1 MEKSVQL
8 SRISTRAPD
17 ALQKKSVKKETRKL
31 KKAIARLQN
40 ILYAEGRHSLLVVL
54 QGMDASGKDGAIRHV
69 FNRVNPQGVKVVS
82 FKVPTPEE
90 AAHDFLW
97 RIHAHAPARGMIQI
111 FNRSHY
117 EDVLITRVHGW
128 IDDATARR
136 RMQHI
141 NHFEQLLLDHQTT
154 ILKFYLHISREE
166 QDKRLEERL
175 KNPEKRWKYS
185 PSDLQEARKW
195 HDYLH
200 YYEEVFNTCSPDIP
214 WTIVPAD
221 QNWYKAYVI
230 ADAVHRALAD
240 MHLRYPRR
248 SHLTSSKPTSHQS

>member
-1 MEKSVQL
+1 MSAIRL
-8 SRISTRAPD
+8 TDIPTRAPGNMD
-17 ALQKKSVKKETRKL
+17 KKKTRKATHKL
-31 KKAIARLQN
+31 KKAIADLQN
-40 ILYAEGRHSLLVVL
+40 ILYAEAKHSLLVIL

-69 FNRVNPQGVKVVS
+69 FNRINPQGIQVTS

-97 RIHAHAPARGMIQI
+97 RIHAHAPARGMMHI

-117 EDVLITRVHGW
+117 EDVLVTRVHGW
-128 IDDATARR
+128 IDDDTAHR

-166 QDKRLEERL
+166 QAKRLQERL
-175 KNPEKRWKYS
+175 KNPKKRWKYN
-185 PSDLQEARKW
+185 PSDLEEAQKW

-200 YYEEVFNTCSPDIP
+200 YYEEVFATCSPEIP
-214 WTIVPAD
+214 WIIVPAD
-221 QNWYKAYVI
+221 QNWYKEFVI
-230 ADAVHRALAD
+230 AEAVHQALKN
-240 MHLRYPRR
+240 MQLRYPRR
-248 SHLTSSKPTSHQS
+248 ASLASAGHAHNRKK